1 VSEPRPSRSATFT
14 ADGAAP
20 GELILVCDACG
31 GHICAV
37 EQDDDLDVI
46 VQTALDH
53 ADECD
58 A

>member
-1 VSEPRPSRSATFT
+1 
-14 ADGAAP
+14 
-20 GELILVCDACG
+20 LILVCDACG